1 MCRKGIYRNE
11 SRSVV
16 AWSWELEQGLTA
28 NGHRIFG
35 VKKYSKMES
44 LS

>member
-1 MCRKGIYRNE
+1 MHRKGITRDE
-11 SRSVV
+11 SRPVV
-16 AWSWELEQGLTA
+16 AWSWELEQRLTA

-35 VKKYSKMES
+35 VIKYSKMES

>member
-1 MCRKGIYRNE
+1 MYRKGISRDE
-11 SRSVV
+11 SRPVV

-35 VKKYSKMES
+35 VTKHSKMES